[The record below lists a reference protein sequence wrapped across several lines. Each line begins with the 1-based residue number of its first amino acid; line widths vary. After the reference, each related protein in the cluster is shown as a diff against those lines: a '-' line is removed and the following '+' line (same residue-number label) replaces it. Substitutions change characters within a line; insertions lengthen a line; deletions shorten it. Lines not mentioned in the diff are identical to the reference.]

1 MREKRIVLVNDVT
14 GLSRC
19 SVACQLPIISSMGI
33 ETVFVPTAILSI
45 NTYHK
50 DFFFDDYTSKMN
62 DYIETYKKMN
72 IDFDGICS
80 GFLGSAKQIEI
91 VKEFFKDLDYIE
103 VVIEK
108 ITTDESMLI
117 SSNQEKDLEAE
128 KNFILVDPVMGDH
141 GKLYPTYTQEM
152 QEKMRE
158 LMPYAAIVTPNLTE
172 LCALIDEAYHETSNE
187 QELKRMCE
195 KLSQMGPKMIVVTGI
210 SIGHQILNFVYNHG
224 KVEKIYAKRIGED
237 RSGTGDVISA
247 VIAGSYLKEQNFLE
261 AVKKSTDF
269 ASKCIQHSVDI
280 DAHPHMGL
288 CFEPLLKELGD

>member
-33 ETVFVPTAILSI
+33 ETAFVPTAILSI

-50 DFFFDDYTSKMN
+50 DFFFDDYTSKMK

-91 VKEFFKDLDYIE
+91 VKGFFKDF
-103 VVIEK
+103 K
-108 ITTDESMLI
+108 TD
-117 SSNQEKDLEAE
+117 

-158 LMPYAAIVTPNLTE
+158 LMPYATIVTPNLTE
-172 LCALIDEAYHETSNE
+172 LCALIDETYHETTDKG
-187 QELKRMCE
+187 ELSRMCQ
-195 KLSQMGPKMIVVTGI
+195 KLSQMGPQYIVVTGI
-210 SIGHQILNFVYNHG
+210 SVDDQILNFIYDHG
-224 KVEKIYAKRIGED
+224 HIEMLYVKRIGED

-247 VIAGSYLKEQNFLE
+247 VIAGSYLKGDSFLE
-261 AVKKSTDF
+261 AVRKSTDF